1 MTAPTTESASGER
14 SAKLATVLRGG
25 MRNIIFRFVGPLLL
39 FALVLVAI
47 HWGAEQF
54 GVELSG
60 QQIVRSFWILMLAA
74 GVAMTLRRRG

>member
-1 MTAPTTESASGER
+1 MTAPVSDRSEGGRAGRLAS
-14 SAKLATVLRGG
+14 SVGG
-25 MRNIIFRFVGPLLL
+25 GVRNVVVRFVAPLLL
-39 FALVLVAI
+39 FALILVAI